1 VTKDF
6 TIMLVVQQ
14 RVVVGRADLPLLPLV
29 VMRLM

>member
-1 VTKDF
+1 
-6 TIMLVVQQ
+6 MLVVQQ